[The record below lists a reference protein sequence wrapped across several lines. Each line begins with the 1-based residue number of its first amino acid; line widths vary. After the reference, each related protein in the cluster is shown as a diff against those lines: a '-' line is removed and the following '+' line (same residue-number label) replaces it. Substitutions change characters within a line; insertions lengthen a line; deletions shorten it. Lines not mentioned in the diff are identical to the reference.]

1 MKLLTKTS
9 RYYLIASIAI
19 FMISGLIVS
28 HLLHHIFYRQI
39 DETLNEEKLLVEETI
54 NYSDSVP
61 DFSPVFGH
69 MIEVTILNHPHKKNT
84 TIHDTDMYNSQIG
97 SFISYRHLSI
107 ENTSIR
113 NQGYIINIY
122 KPLQESESLI
132 AEILF
137 AILAVFI
144 SLMVVFGLVNYFI
157 ARRVWIPFYRILH
170 NLSEHNL
177 LEEKPLKP
185 IKSDIHEFILLN
197 QALQKMS
204 NKIRQDYFN
213 LKEFNENAAHELQ
226 TPLAIIKTKMDL
238 LIQNESLTQEQLHL
252 IGSVYDATS
261 KMAKLNQGLLLIS
274 KIGNNQFTD
283 LEEIDLIRLIDRT
296 LSNFGEMIEFRKLTV
311 TRHFETPVILRLN
324 RILAEILVTNLISN
338 SIKHN
343 YESGQIEIVAN
354 TGFLKISNSGQSITV
369 NPSELF
375 ERFRKSGSK
384 NNDSIGLGLSIVK
397 KITELYQFRIEY
409 LYEHEVHTIQIFFE

>member
-9 RYYLIASIAI
+9 RYYLIASVAI

-69 MIEVTILNHPHKKNT
+69 MIEVTILNHPHKKNKI
-84 TIHDTDMYNSQIG
+84 IHDTVMYDSRIG

-113 NQGYIINIY
+113 NQGYIINIF

-137 AILAVFI
+137 AILAVFV

-170 NLSEHNL
+170 NLSEYNI
-177 LEEKPLKP
+177 LEEKPLTP

-238 LIQNESLTQEQLHL
+238 LIQNESLTNEQLHL

-274 KIGNNQFTD
+274 KIGNNQFTEI
-283 LEEIDLIRLIDRT
+283 EEIDLIRLIDRT
-296 LSNFGEMIEFRKLTV
+296 LSNFGEMIEYRKLKV
-311 TRHFETPVILRLN
+311 TSHFETPVVIRLN

-343 YESGQIEIVAN
+343 YESGHIEIVAN
-354 TGFLKISNSGQSITV
+354 SGILRISNSGQSMTV

-397 KITELYQFRIEY
+397 KITDLYQFRIEY
-409 LYEHEVHTIQIFFE
+409 LYDRELHTIQIFFT

>member
-9 RYYLIASIAI
+9 RYYLIASVAI

-28 HLLHHIFYRQI
+28 HLLHHIFYSQI

-69 MIEVTILNHPHKKNT
+69 MIEVTILNHPHKKNEI
-84 TIHDTDMYNSQIG
+84 IHDTVMYDSRIG

-170 NLSEHNL
+170 NLSEYNI

-185 IKSDIHEFILLN
+185 INSNIHEFVLLN

-274 KIGNNQFTD
+274 KIGNNQFTEI
-283 LEEIDLIRLIDRT
+283 EENDLIRLIDRT
-296 LSNFGEMIEFRKLTV
+296 LSNFGEMIEYRKLTV
-311 TRHFETPVILRLN
+311 NRHFETPVVIRLN
-324 RILAEILVTNLISN
+324 RILAEILITNLISN
-338 SIKHN
+338 AIKHN
-343 YESGQIEIVAN
+343 YESGHIDIVAN
-354 TGFLKISNSGQSITV
+354 SKMLRISNSGQSMTV

-375 ERFRKSGSK
+375 ERFRKSGSR

-397 KITELYQFRIEY
+397 KITDLYQFRIEY
-409 LYEHEVHTIQIFFE
+409 LYDHELHTIQILFE

>member
-9 RYYLIASIAI
+9 RYYLIASVAI

-69 MIEVTILNHPHKKNT
+69 MIEVTILNHPHKKNEI
-84 TIHDTDMYNSQIG
+84 IHDTVMYDSRIG

-113 NQGYIINIY
+113 NKGYIINIY

-170 NLSEHNL
+170 NLSEYNI

-185 IKSDIHEFILLN
+185 INSDIHEFILLN

-274 KIGNNQFTD
+274 KIGNNQFTEI
-283 LEEIDLIRLIDRT
+283 EENDLIRLIDRT
-296 LSNFGEMIEFRKLTV
+296 LSNFGEMIEYRKLTV
-311 TRHFETPVILRLN
+311 NRHFETPVVIRLN
-324 RILAEILVTNLISN
+324 RILAEILITNLISN
-338 SIKHN
+338 AIKHN
-343 YESGQIEIVAN
+343 YESGHIEIVAN
-354 TGFLKISNSGQSITV
+354 SKMLRISNSGQSMTV

-375 ERFRKSGSK
+375 ERFRKSVSK

-397 KITELYQFRIEY
+397 KITDLYQFRIEY
-409 LYEHEVHTIQIFFE
+409 LYDHELHTIQILFE

>member
-9 RYYLIASIAI
+9 RYYLIASVAI

-28 HLLHHIFYRQI
+28 HLLHHIFYSQI

-69 MIEVTILNHPHKKNT
+69 MIEVTILNHPHKKNEI
-84 TIHDTDMYNSQIG
+84 IHDTVMYDSRIG

-170 NLSEHNL
+170 NLSEYNI

-185 IKSDIHEFILLN
+185 INSNIHEFVLLN

-274 KIGNNQFTD
+274 KIGNNQFT
-283 LEEIDLIRLIDRT
+283 EIEDNDLIRLIDRT
-296 LSNFGEMIEFRKLTV
+296 LSNFGEMIEYRKLTV
-311 TRHFETPVILRLN
+311 NRHFETPVVIRLN
-324 RILAEILVTNLISN
+324 RILAEILITNLISN
-338 SIKHN
+338 AIKHN
-343 YESGQIEIVAN
+343 YESGHIDIVAN
-354 TGFLKISNSGQSITV
+354 SKMLRISNSGQSMTV

-375 ERFRKSGSK
+375 ERFRKSGSR

-397 KITELYQFRIEY
+397 KITDLYQFRIEY
-409 LYEHEVHTIQIFFE
+409 LYDHELHTIQILFE

>member
-9 RYYLIASIAI
+9 RYYLIASVAI

-28 HLLHHIFYRQI
+28 HLLHHIFYSQI

-69 MIEVTILNHPHKKNT
+69 MIEVTILNHPHKKNEI
-84 TIHDTDMYNSQIG
+84 IHDTVMYDSRIG

-170 NLSEHNL
+170 NLSEYNI

-185 IKSDIHEFILLN
+185 INSNIHEFVLLN

-274 KIGNNQFTD
+274 KIGNNQFTEI
-283 LEEIDLIRLIDRT
+283 EENDLIRLIDRT
-296 LSNFGEMIEFRKLTV
+296 LSNFGEMIEYRKLTV
-311 TRHFETPVILRLN
+311 NRHFETPVVIRLN
-324 RILAEILVTNLISN
+324 RILAEILITNLISN
-338 SIKHN
+338 AIKHN
-343 YESGQIEIVAN
+343 YESGHIDIVAN
-354 TGFLKISNSGQSITV
+354 SKMLRISNSGQSMTV

-375 ERFRKSGSK
+375 ERFRKSGSR

-409 LYEHEVHTIQIFFE
+409 LYDHELHTIQILFE

>member
-9 RYYLIASIAI
+9 RYYLIASVAI

-28 HLLHHIFYRQI
+28 HLLHHIFYSQI

-69 MIEVTILNHPHKKNT
+69 MIEVTILNHPHKKNEI
-84 TIHDTDMYNSQIG
+84 IHDTVMYDSRIG

-170 NLSEHNL
+170 NLSEYNI

-185 IKSDIHEFILLN
+185 INSDIHEFVLLN

-274 KIGNNQFTD
+274 KIGNNQFTEI
-283 LEEIDLIRLIDRT
+283 EENDLIRLIDRT
-296 LSNFGEMIEFRKLTV
+296 LSNFGEMIEYRKLTV
-311 TRHFETPVILRLN
+311 NRHFETPVVIRLN
-324 RILAEILVTNLISN
+324 RILAEILITNLISN
-338 SIKHN
+338 AIKHN
-343 YESGQIEIVAN
+343 YESGHIDIVAN
-354 TGFLKISNSGQSITV
+354 SKMLRISNSGQSMTV

-375 ERFRKSGSK
+375 ERFRKSGSR

-397 KITELYQFRIEY
+397 KITDLYQFRIEY
-409 LYEHEVHTIQIFFE
+409 LYDHELHTIQILFE